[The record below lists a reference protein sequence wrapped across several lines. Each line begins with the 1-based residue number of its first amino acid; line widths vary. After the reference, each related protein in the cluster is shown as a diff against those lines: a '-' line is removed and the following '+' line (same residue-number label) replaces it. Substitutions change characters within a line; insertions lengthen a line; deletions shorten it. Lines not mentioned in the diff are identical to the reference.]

1 MRCESFVNN
10 IKLKSR
16 AKINLGIDVLKKRLD
31 GYHEVKMVMQEI
43 DFYDNIELVERRDG
57 EEIQLYSHCPYIP
70 KDDSNIAVRAA
81 ILIKEKFNIPWGLDI
96 YLDKNIPVGAGLA
109 GGSSNAAAVLRGLNH
124 IWELNLSKEDLM
136 EIGVQL
142 GADVPFCIMG
152 GAAIAEGIGEKL
164 TAIQGLKNTWIV
176 LVKPYIS
183 VSTVDV
189 YRQLD
194 LTKIKERPNI
204 DGIVKAIKENNLYT
218 LCSNMENVLETVTV
232 MNYPI
237 VSDLKK
243 KMMGYQAIGSMMTGS
258 GPTVFGIFKNY
269 KQAKSAY
276 NNLKIINRQTYMVQ
290 IYSKGNYHE

>member
-1 MRCESFVNN
+1 MNS

-43 DFYDNIELVERRDG
+43 DFYDNVELVERRDS
-57 EEIQLYSHCPYIP
+57 EKIQLFSDCPYIP
-70 KDDSNIAVRAA
+70 RDDSNIAVRAA

-124 IWELNLSKEDLM
+124 MWELNLSKEDLM

-164 TAIQGLKNTWIV
+164 TTIQGLKNTWIV

-194 LTKIKERPNI
+194 LTKIKKRPNI